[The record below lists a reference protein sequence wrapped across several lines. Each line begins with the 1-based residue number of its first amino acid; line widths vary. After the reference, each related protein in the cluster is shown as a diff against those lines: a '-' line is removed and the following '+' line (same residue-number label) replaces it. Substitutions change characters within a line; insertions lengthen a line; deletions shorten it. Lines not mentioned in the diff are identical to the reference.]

1 MKETSKN
8 NDKKTSSKKGKSLK
22 EKVQRHL
29 KDKNDVIT
37 EEDMKEV
44 IVGVNAV
51 DLQNPDEPTIE
62 ENDIIP
68 SKIETPWNIVREKE

>member
-1 MKETSKN
+1 MKENSKK
-8 NDKKTSSKKGKSLK
+8 DKKATSKKGKTLK
-22 EKVQRHL
+22 EKIQRHM

-51 DLQNPDEPTIE
+51 DLTEQGEPTILADDFKQ
-62 ENDIIP
+62 NKTGTSWDI
-68 SKIETPWNIVREKE
+68 VDEKE